1 MHSAPVPAGQFPGP
15 IADDAALRP
24 AVGILFD
31 EIGRIERDGHR
42 CAALSLRSRLQRAVR
57 LPTLAELDEE
67 VRRLEADVELLA
79 CDGVAREGRPRWQ

>member
-1 MHSAPVPAGQFPGP
+1 MHSAPVPAGQFPGL

-31 EIGRIERDGHR
+31 AIGRIERDGHR

-57 LPTLAELDEE
+57 LPTLEELAEE
-67 VRRLEADVELLA
+67 VRLLEADVQLLA
-79 CDGVAREGRPRWQ
+79 CDGVARDEPQRWQ